1 MIRIGRV
8 AGVAAAAAV
17 ALGLVAGCGRA
28 EPPPL
33 VPHPVAATTT
43 TDPAAPCSRETPVGA
58 PDTVAAPAGTA
69 AVFDRAAQKI
79 VLSSGTG
86 VSLPALSRV
95 VNDPAALSETAPGE
109 WLLNVDLEI
118 GPGASL
124 DVTAPAVR
132 RLALSSA
139 PGRFVAIRVHGGKLA
154 VTGSCVTSWNV
165 AQRQADTAYADGR
178 SFILARDGATMTID
192 HAEVR
197 YLGYADVEDYGL
209 AWRTAGTTG
218 RVADSII
225 SNLYFGVYGYE
236 IGGLVVTGNEVYDN
250 IVYGIDPHTGSHNMT
265 ITHNVVH
272 DNGKHGII
280 LAEDCVDSVI
290 SDNIVYAN
298 LQHGIVLY
306 QRSDRNVVAGND
318 SFDNGAQGI
327 NVNQAATNTIR
338 DNRVYG
344 NGESGIGIGNDSH
357 GNAVEGNDLRS
368 NQQDGL
374 RLVTRSADTTV
385 RNNIIGQNA
394 RYGVYADV
402 TSPFTLTGNTIYAS
416 RSGVVLSGG
425 AVAPPETSNT
435 MFGNVEQNVRDAG
448 P

>member
-1 MIRIGRV
+1 MIRIGRGV
-8 AGVAAAAAV
+8 GVAAAVAV
-17 ALGLVAGCGRA
+17 ALVLVAGCGQA

-33 VPHPVAATTT
+33 VPHPVAARTA
-43 TDPAAPCSRETPVGA
+43 TDPSTPCSREAAAGA
-58 PDTVAAPAGTA
+58 ADTAAAPAGTV
-69 AVFDRAAQKI
+69 AVFDSAAQKI
-79 VLSSGTG
+79 VLSAGTG
-86 VSLPALSRV
+86 VSLPALSRI
-95 VNDPAALSETAPGE
+95 VNDPAALTETAPGE

-118 GPGASL
+118 DQGASL
-124 DVTAPAVR
+124 SVTAPAVR

-139 PGRFVAIRVHGGKLA
+139 PGRFVAIRVQGGKLA
-154 VTGSCVTSWNV
+154 VTGSCVTSWNP
-165 AQRQADTAYADGR
+165 AQRQADTDYADGR
-178 SFILARDGATMTID
+178 SFVLARDGATMTID

-218 RVADSII
+218 RVNDSLI
-225 SNLYFGVYGYE
+225 SNLYFGVYAYQ
-236 IGGLVVTGNEVYDN
+236 IGGLVVTGNEVYNN

-298 LQHGIVLY
+298 QQHGIVLY
-306 QRSDRNVVAGND
+306 QRSDRNVIQGND

-327 NVNQAATNTIR
+327 DVNQAATNTIR

-344 NGESGIGIGNDSH
+344 NGESGIGIGDESQ
-357 GNAVEGNDLRS
+357 GNVVEGNDLRS

-402 TSPFTLTGNTIYAS
+402 TTPFTLTGNTIYSS
-416 RSGVVLSGG
+416 RFGVVLSGG
-425 AVAPPETSNT
+425 AAAPAETLNR
-435 MFGNVEQNVRDAG
+435 MFGNADGNVRNVG
-448 P
+448 